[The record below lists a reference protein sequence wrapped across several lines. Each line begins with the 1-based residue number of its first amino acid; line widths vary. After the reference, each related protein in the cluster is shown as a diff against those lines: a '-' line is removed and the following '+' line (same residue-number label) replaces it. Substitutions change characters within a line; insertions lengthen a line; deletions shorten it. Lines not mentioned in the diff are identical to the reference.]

1 MNAGSHIVQFSVG
14 RPKLVALVMALV
26 SLCLALVAG
35 LPTIW
40 PSTFSALNP
49 LKVDTDPENMLPA
62 DEPVRVFHDEM
73 KEEMSL
79 HDMVVLGVVNEN
91 HPDGV
96 FNPESLRK
104 IYDLTEFAKTLR
116 WPDEDNAGV
125 IEIDILAPSTVDN
138 IEQAGPGTVRF
149 EWLMQSPPTTAE
161 EARAV
166 REKAERIP
174 FLNGTLLSENGKA
187 LCLYLPLTSKD
198 VSYRVYS
205 KLREKIATFTGDEQ
219 YFITGLPVA
228 EDTFGVEMFKQM
240 AISAPIAMVIIF
252 LLMLLFFRKLV
263 LVISPMIVAMASVIC
278 TMGLLIASGN
288 TVHIMSSMIPIF
300 IVPIAVLDAV
310 HILSEFFDRY
320 QETKDRRKTVVQVM
334 ETLFTPML
342 YTSITTAVGFA
353 SLALTPIP
361 PVQTFGLFVALG
373 VMVAWICTVTFIPAY
388 VMLIPQRSLENF
400 GAVHGADEDAKASRT
415 VMTRLLSATGRTTY
429 QRAKVILALTVI
441 VVAIAIYGIN
451 RIEINDN
458 PIKWFTRSHPI
469 RVADTVLNKH
479 FGGTYMAYLTL
490 SAVEQEQ
497 APDQYAEA
505 AARRMMAR
513 RGELAQTVESASTV
527 FESLRNETVRL
538 GAEVSSKEDLLEQL
552 GTFAS
557 GKLDEA
563 PLEESD
569 AWYEA
574 ALFIDQERQRDQVF
588 KQPDALRYVESLQK
602 HLVTT
607 GVVGKSNSLADIVKT
622 VYRELISGEEE
633 HFRIPDT
640 ADAVGQCLITFQGG
654 NRPRDL
660 WHFANTDYTKT
671 VIWTQ
676 LRSGD
681 NKDMSKV
688 AQAVDE
694 YVAANPPPVP
704 LKHDWFGLTY
714 INVIWQNKMVS
725 GMLQAFLG
733 SFLIVFLM
741 MTLLYRS
748 ALWGMLCM
756 IPLTVTIGAIY
767 GAIGLVGKD
776 YDMPVAILSSL
787 SLGLAVDYA
796 IHFLSRSRALFETH
810 GSWAETAGPVFSEPA
825 RAISRNVIVVGVG
838 FLPLLAAPLV
848 PYQTVGLFIAAILLT
863 AGVATLLILPSLIA
877 VLEAWLFPKTRG
889 RSFACHCG
897 TCIIS
902 AVALVA
908 LIVINV
914 HRFLSVGWTA
924 LTLVSIVVILAAAA
938 ICRLTSRRERCLVET
953 LPAGKGEA
961 Q

>member
-1 MNAGSHIVQFSVG
+1 MV
-14 RPKLVALVMALV
+14 LV
-26 SLCLALVAG
+26 SLCLALVTG

-40 PSTFSALNP
+40 PKTFSALNP

-79 HDMVVLGVVNEN
+79 YDMVVLGVVNEN

-104 IYDLTEFAKTLR
+104 IFELTEFAKTLR

-125 IEIDILAPSTVDN
+125 IEVEILAPSTVDN
-138 IEQAGPGTVRF
+138 IEQAGPGAVRF

-198 VSYRVYS
+198 VSYKVYS

-228 EDTFGVEMFKQM
+228 EDTFGAEMFKQM

-263 LVISPMIVAMASVIC
+263 LVISPMIVAMVSVIC

-320 QETKDRRKTVVQVM
+320 QETKDRRTTVVHVM

-361 PVQTFGLFVALG
+361 PVQIFGLFVALG
-373 VMVAWICTVTFIPAY
+373 VMAAWICTVTFIPAY

-400 GAVHGADEDAKASRT
+400 GAVHSADEDAKASRT
-415 VMTRLLSATGRTTY
+415 VMTRVLSATGRTTY

-441 VVAIAIYGIN
+441 VVAVAIYGIN

-505 AARRMMAR
+505 VSRRMIKR
-513 RGELAQTVESASTV
+513 GGELAQTVESASAV
-527 FESLRNETVRL
+527 FESLRSEAVRL
-538 GAEVSSKEDLLEQL
+538 GAEVSSKTDLLEQL
-552 GTFAS
+552 AAFAN

-574 ALFIDQERQRDQVF
+574 ALFIGRERQRDEVF
-588 KQPDALRYVESLQK
+588 KRPEALRYVESIQR
-602 HLVTT
+602 HLITT

-671 VIWTQ
+671 VIWAQ

-681 NKDMSKV
+681 NKNMSKV

-776 YDMPVAILSSL
+776 YDMPVAVLSSL

-796 IHFLSRSRALFETH
+796 IHFLSRSRALFEIH
-810 GSWAETAGPVFSEPA
+810 GSWAKTAGPVFGEPA
-825 RAISRNVIVVGVG
+825 RAITRNVIVVGVG

-848 PYQTVGLFIAAILLT
+848 PYQTVGLFIAAILVT

-877 VLEAWLFPKTRG
+877 VLEGWLFPKTSS

-902 AVALVA
+902 AVALVT
-908 LIVINV
+908 LILINV

-924 LTLVSIVVILAAAA
+924 LTLISVVVILVAAV
-938 ICRLTSRRERCLVET
+938 ICRLTSRREKCLAET
-953 LPAGKGEA
+953 SPAGKGEA